1 MPSLHEQDLSLHPFV
16 RGFWTDDEMFEAS
29 GVTSV
34 AVVKSMQAAKL
45 VRADRYKTAQ
55 GKWARAWS
63 FRDIFVFALAVDV
76 ATETGFNMNVAVE
89 LLRALGTE
97 VIESVLCIR
106 ETRAKLQN
114 AFDELISSG
123 PTLLENGMP
132 KSWESA
138 PVILHRSEVVDLK
151 IVDRE
156 FVFCLAPPDP
166 YASDELQS
174 RPIGLLTNAK
184 TTKPRIVFTEDMAL
198 PTFELM
204 RSDLVVHL
212 NTLAERPV
220 YHGCGI
226 RAEVNPWI
234 R

>member
-1 MPSLHEQDLSLHPFV
+1 MPSSPEQDLSLHPFV
-16 RGFWTDDEMFEAS
+16 RGFWTDEEMFEAS

-34 AVVKSMQAAKL
+34 AVIKSMQAAKL
-45 VRADRYKTAQ
+45 VRADRYKTAH

-76 ATETGFNMNVAVE
+76 ATETGFNMHVAVE

-97 VIESVLCIR
+97 IIEAVLCIN
-106 ETRAKLQN
+106 ETKEKLRN
-114 AFDELISSG
+114 AFDELSSSG
-123 PTLLENGMP
+123 SMLLKNGMP
-132 KSWESA
+132 KPWEST
-138 PVILHRSEVVDLK
+138 PIILHRSEVVDLK

-166 YASDELQS
+166 YAPDELES
-174 RPIGLLTNAK
+174 RPIGLLTNVK
-184 TTKPRIVFTEDMAL
+184 TTKPQIVFTEDMAL

-204 RSDLVVHL
+204 RSDLVIHL

-226 RAEVNPWI
+226 RAEVNPWV